1 MREGLGQVQAANRRK
16 QPLRVL
22 IVLEDP
28 QLGEAFRDALGEWG
42 ASAQCARTLRE
53 AIAACTQSY
62 ELLILDAQL
71 PDGSGVTLAE
81 LAGRMRPAPLVLA
94 VTGRAAAREAF
105 RMAQLGAVAHLQKPA
120 TVADLTVTIEEIF
133 SRPPEFMP
141 HLIASVGRV
150 NFRDVLDRIRR
161 AMAEQALAMAAGNKT
176 GAARLLGIT
185 RQAVQQLIRDLDL
198 SDGSQRAA
206 YDSERP
212 VDDPPPD
219 KRGSEPEVSRIQ

>member
-1 MREGLGQVQAANRRK
+1 MQAAKRRK

-22 IVLEDP
+22 VVLEDP
-28 QLGEAFRDALGEWG
+28 ELGEVFRDALRDWG
-42 ASAQCARTLRE
+42 ASAQCAPTLHE
-53 AIAACTQSY
+53 AITACAQPF
-62 ELLILDAQL
+62 ELLVLDAQL

-94 VTGRAAAREAF
+94 VTSRSSAREAF

-120 TVADLTVTIEEIF
+120 TVQDLTVTVEQIL
-133 SRPPEFMP
+133 SQPPEFMP
-141 HLIASVGRV
+141 HLIAAVGRV
-150 NFRDVLDRIRR
+150 NFRDVLDRVRR

-198 SDGSQRAA
+198 SDGSQRQI
-206 YDSERP
+206 YDSE
-212 VDDPPPD
+212 PPASEPPEEA
-219 KRGSEPEVSRIQ
+219 RGSSPEVSRIQ

>member
-1 MREGLGQVQAANRRK
+1 VQAAKRRK

-22 IVLEDP
+22 VVQEDVA
-28 QLGEAFRDALGEWG
+28 LGEAFRDALRDWG
-42 ASAQCARTLRE
+42 ANAQCVRTLHD
-53 AIAACTQSY
+53 AIAACAQPF
-62 ELLILDAQL
+62 ELLVLDAHL

-81 LAGRMRPAPLVLA
+81 FASRMRPAPLVFA
-94 VTGRAAAREAF
+94 VTSRSAASEAF

-120 TVADLTVTIEEIF
+120 TVEDLTVTLDQVL

-141 HLIASVGRV
+141 HLIAAVGRV
-150 NFRDVLDRIRR
+150 NFREVLDRVRR

-198 SDGSQRAA
+198 SDGSPRPP
-206 YDSERP
+206 YDPASPSE
-212 VDDPPPD
+212 DPE
-219 KRGSEPEVSRIQ
+219 RGADASRFSS

>member
-1 MREGLGQVQAANRRK
+1 VQAAKRRK

-22 IVLEDP
+22 VVQEDVA
-28 QLGEAFRDALGEWG
+28 LGEAFRDALCEWG
-42 ASAQCARTLRE
+42 ANAQCVRTLRD
-53 AIAACTQSY
+53 AITACAQPF
-62 ELLILDAQL
+62 ELLVLDAHL

-94 VTGRAAAREAF
+94 VTSSTAAREAF

-120 TVADLTVTIEEIF
+120 TIADLTFMVDRVM

-141 HLIASVGRV
+141 HLIAAVGRV
-150 NFRDVLDRIRR
+150 NFREVLDRVRR

-185 RQAVQQLIRDLDL
+185 RQAVQQLIRDLEL
-198 SDGSQRAA
+198 SDGSQRPA
-206 YDSERP
+206 YDTE
-212 VDDPPPD
+212 PPPPED
-219 KRGSEPEVSRIQ
+219 PEPHGAEANATRQ